1 MCYNC
6 LKALYSNYLSGISH
20 SKISSA
26 RLWGRSSKTVLQVT
40 YRIFNAFNHHKRSRE
55 NSKRQYSPGHTKEE
69 NIIGG
74 KEKTVSPDTV
84 LKDYWSGNEEF
95 ADLFNAVLFG
105 GSQVTGAYTLCH
117 AAASY
122 GIRLCHL

>member
-1 MCYNC
+1 MPNLFCGKFAVGENYN
-6 LKALYSNYLSGISH
+6 LT
-20 SKISSA
+20 
-26 RLWGRSSKTVLQVT
+26 RD
-40 YRIFNAFNHHKRSRE
+40 
-55 NSKRQYSPGHTKEE
+55 
-69 NIIGG
+69 IIGG

-84 LKDYWSGNEEF
+84 LKNYWSGNEEF